1 MLKISSYYIFVK
13 KKIKFGSKK
22 LHHQENS
29 GFWKCKI
36 SNWEFNYLRDR
47 QTVLLCWSCQ
57 GTYSYRIILVCIQYR
72 QTPKGP
78 QNPEVEK
85 TGKKNKREEKEKE
98 KGGFKQSLGL
108 NKQKK
113 RGGTKKEKEKREKKK
128 KQAIGASCSNTG
140 FDRLPIVAFFFP
152 FLAKFSQLGVL
163 VSKWLLKN
171 KF

>member
-1 MLKISSYYIFVK
+1 LK
-13 KKIKFGSKK
+13 
-22 LHHQENS
+22 
-29 GFWKCKI
+29 
-36 SNWEFNYLRDR
+36 R
-47 QTVLLCWSCQ
+47 Q
-57 GTYSYRIILVCIQYR
+57 
-72 QTPKGP
+72 
-78 QNPEVEK
+78 
-85 TGKKNKREEKEKE
+85 GKKQKKRKRKR
-98 KGGFKQSLGL
+98 KRGLQSLGL